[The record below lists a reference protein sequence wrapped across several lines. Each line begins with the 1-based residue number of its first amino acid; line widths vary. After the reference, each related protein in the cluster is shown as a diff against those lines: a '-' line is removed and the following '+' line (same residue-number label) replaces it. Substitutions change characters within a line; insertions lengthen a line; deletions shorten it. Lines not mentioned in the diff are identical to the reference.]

1 VTTIALAAVTAAAIT
16 LAALALHYRA
26 ATASA
31 RQDADIWQ
39 AAYEVECAR
48 HDKTRDDLAAVLW
61 TVQIAASEI
70 EPVAANAGERFCC
83 D

>member
-1 VTTIALAAVTAAAIT
+1 MTALVVVVTVVLYAIAAV
-16 LAALALHYRA
+16 ALRYR
-26 ATASA
+26 
-31 RQDADIWQ
+31 RDAYD
-39 AAYEVECAR
+39 AECAR
-48 HDKTRDDLAAVLW
+48 HDKTCDDLAAVLW

>member
-1 VTTIALAAVTAAAIT
+1 MTALVVVAAVALYAIAAVA
-16 LAALALHYRA
+16 LRYRRDAAFWR
-26 ATASA
+26 
-31 RQDADIWQ
+31 DAYD
-39 AAYEVECAR
+39 AECAR
-48 HDKTRDDLAAVLW
+48 HDKTCDDLAAVLW

>member
-1 VTTIALAAVTAAAIT
+1 
-16 LAALALHYRA
+16 
-26 ATASA
+26 
-31 RQDADIWQ
+31 
-39 AAYEVECAR
+39 
-48 HDKTRDDLAAVLW
+48 VLW